1 MRKRINTLNASLLLN
16 GVSYGEHVMNPGM
29 VVEDVENLSATA
41 RIPLSCAVSPT
52 DP

>member
-29 VVEDVENLSATA
+29 VVEDVEKLVRNCSNTFIV
-41 RIPLSCAVSPT
+41 RCQPT